1 MTAAEVALI
10 VAGVLALLVWLTWSR
25 ANRLDRLHRKVAATC
40 ATLDTQLVRR
50 AAVAA
55 ELASS
60 GRLDPATGLLL
71 ADGAFEALGLDDWSG
86 TAGEREEV
94 ESGLTA
100 ILRTVLDDPEEV
112 AALQADPVAEALLAD
127 LAQAWYR
134 VQLARRFH
142 NEAVAQTQ
150 RVRRK
155 LLVRGLRL
163 AGHAPMPRTIEIDDS
178 WPSALPRPGSVT

>member
-1 MTAAEVALI
+1 M
-10 VAGVLALLVWLTWSR
+10 
-25 ANRLDRLHRKVAATC
+25 
-40 ATLDTQLVRR
+40 
-50 AAVAA
+50 
-55 ELASS
+55 
-60 GRLDPATGLLL
+60 
-71 ADGAFEALGLDDWSG
+71 
-86 TAGEREEV
+86 
-94 ESGLTA
+94 
-100 ILRTVLDDPEEV
+100 LDDPEEV

-142 NEAVAQTQ
+142 NVAVAKTQ